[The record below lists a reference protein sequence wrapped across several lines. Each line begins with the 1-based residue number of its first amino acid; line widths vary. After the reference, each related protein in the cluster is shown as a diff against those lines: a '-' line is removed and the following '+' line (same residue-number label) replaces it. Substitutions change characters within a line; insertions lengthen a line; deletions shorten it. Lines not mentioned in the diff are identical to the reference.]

1 MGGSQGGYPS
11 DPLTLPVLPKPPQKT
26 LNQRQ
31 PIQNIQTESLVLL
44 STKEITFPVLPPTF
58 FRVLPRPWA
67 AFVRA
72 GPADADTRV
81 RPSVALAAA
90 DEAVCW
96 ALEAASEADEAC
108 LTVVVVV
115 VLRVKAC
122 CDCRRATAR
131 ETATGILTSDCVGI
145 SETTGR
151 RLSKARVA
159 RGTVECQLTGWCR
172 ESRFF
177 CGAGNNSRFCVREL
191 QEAARDLPCFVDG
204 FCWVVELRGMFGW
217 M

>member
-1 MGGSQGGYPS
+1 MARTHRPLAKHRTHSLLLQFRSRYRPDQDVGGSQGGYPS

-115 VLRVKAC
+115 LRVKAC

-145 SETTGR
+145 SERQEGDR
-151 RLSKARVA
+151 AK
-159 RGTVECQLTGWCR
+159 Q
-172 ESRFF
+172 ESLE
-177 CGAGNNSRFCVREL
+177 GQSSAN
-191 QEAARDLPCFVDG
+191 
-204 FCWVVELRGMFGW
+204 
-217 M
+217 